1 HTRPLHSRP
10 HALIYLASNLT
21 HRHPWPVPH
30 SPIHPSIPRWQRRVS
45 PSGTSPL
52 LDQRGFHALSATN
65 PPLST
70 AAEPRHRRCS
80 TCPAARR
87 VHRLR
92 DPAHRH
98 HPRPLPGPRRR
109 GLPHHLR
116 DHHEPRRHRTE
127 GQGHHPHRSG
137 GTTPAAGH
145 ARRVG
150 YPPSALRR
158 GGQEARRGV
167 GLPGHLLHL
176 PWFLG

>member
-87 VHRLR
+87 LHRLR
-92 DPAHRH
+92 DPAPP
-98 HPRPLPGPRRR
+98 HPPPGVEGPHPPLVMPAAWGTPPLLYVGAGKKLAEESGYQVISYTSR
-109 GLPHHLR
+109 GFW
-116 DHHEPRRHRTE
+116 D
-127 GQGHHPHRSG
+127 SG
-137 GTTPAAGH
+137 GGVEIAGPEDR
-145 ARRVG
+145 ADA
-150 YPPSALRR
+150 SAVIDWALDNT
-158 GGQEARRGV
+158 EAD
-167 GLPGHLLHL
+167 PE
-176 PWFLG
+176 